1 VVVGLAV
8 TGNDFAP
15 SDSGGGKDIAGFVLI
30 LIVVG
35 GIALAVAL
43 VVPKLRRRLKGVVA
57 PQLAAARDNLKGI
70 LTTPRKAVMLF
81 GGNLGSQV
89 IFAMVLGASLMAY
102 GDSLPL
108 LQLIVINS
116 LASFLGG
123 MAPVPGGL
131 GVVEAGL
138 IGGLTAAGIPE
149 TQAVAATFTHR
160 LFTAYLPPI
169 WGYAALQWLRRADYV

>member
-1 VVVGLAV
+1 
-8 TGNDFAP
+8 
-15 SDSGGGKDIAGFVLI
+15 
-30 LIVVG
+30 
-35 GIALAVAL
+35 
-43 VVPKLRRRLKGVVA
+43 
-57 PQLAAARDNLKGI
+57 
-70 LTTPRKAVMLF
+70 
-81 GGNLGSQV
+81 
-89 IFAMVLGASLMAY
+89 MVLGASLLAY

-108 LQLIVINS
+108 LQLIVVNS

-169 WGYAALQWLRRADYV
+169 WGYAALQWLRRSDYV